1 MKSDSVIEN
10 LDQSYELTQSNGFLI
25 KVGQEINQ
33 NSKLPLINILNY
45 NDKPNFMKISVVSE
59 DENSKNSDVFK
70 DIFLKSQLILSK
82 IL

>member
-1 MKSDSVIEN
+1 
-10 LDQSYELTQSNGFLI
+10 
-25 KVGQEINQ
+25 
-33 NSKLPLINILNY
+33 
-45 NDKPNFMKISVVSE
+45 MKISVVSE